1 MAAGDGPWH
10 YLLANLGSFL
20 HRKRLD
26 PLAQSLD
33 VMLEVRVYDFD
44 ITASPPTGSWT
55 GQLQDGVADAPQAA
69 PGDGAERQAFSCIP
83 TPTIRRFNGAAF
95 LMNAAGR
102 CGTRSM
108 TA

>member
-10 YLLANLGSFL
+10 LLANLGSFL

-44 ITASPPTGSWT
+44 ITASAKPLVEVLRIKLEGP
-55 GQLQDGVADAPQAA
+55 
-69 PGDGAERQAFSCIP
+69 
-83 TPTIRRFNGAAF
+83 
-95 LMNAAGR
+95 
-102 CGTRSM
+102 
-108 TA
+108 